1 MSEECL
7 RISLE
12 VLVIFLLH
20 KMQKIAKKYFEK
32 IST

>member
-1 MSEECL
+1 MSQNFY
-7 RISLE
+7 IE

-20 KMQKIAKKYFEK
+20 KMQKIEKNYFEK